1 MGYTRAVS
9 AARSVLGKNPAVKLH
24 EYQGKALFRAAG
36 LPVPKGEVAATPEEA
51 AQVAAALGRVVIKAQ
66 VHVGGRGK
74 AGGVK
79 VAATPDEARAVAA
92 QILGMDIKGLT
103 VKKVLVEPALQ
114 IATEYYAGIVNDR
127 ASKRFVLMLSSMGGV
142 DIEEVA
148 HSHPEAIIRLT
159 IDPAYGL
166 LDYALRQ
173 AMLDAR
179 FDREQLR
186 DLGRVLKGLYEVLVR
201 HDCLL
206 AEINPLVI
214 TAEGSVVVA
223 DAKVDIDDNAL
234 FRQQGLLQYRE
245 ESFDNEMDRLATEQ
259 GLTYVHLGGDIGVI
273 GNGAGLVMNTLDV
286 ITASGGRPANF
297 LDIGGGAQAD
307 QVVKAIAMVLRD
319 PAVKGLIFNIFGGIT
334 RCDEVAKGLL
344 EAANHAPLPVP
355 VVVRLAGTEEAAG
368 RVLLEGS
375 PFIPVGSVQEAARRM
390 QELTAA

>member
-1 MGYTRAVS
+1 M
-9 AARSVLGKNPAVKLH
+9 KLH
-24 EYQGKALFRAAG
+24 EYQGKELFRAAG
-36 LPVPKGEVAATPEEA
+36 LPVPTGEIATTADEA
-51 AQVAAALGRVVIKAQ
+51 AAIAERLGRVVIKAQ

-79 VAATPDEARAVAA
+79 VASTPDEARAIAGR
-92 QILGMDIKGLT
+92 ILGMDIKGLI
-103 VKKVLVEPALQ
+103 VHKVLVEPALD

-127 ASKRFVLMLSSMGGV
+127 STKRFVLMLSAMGGV

-148 HSHPEAIIRLT
+148 HSNPEAIVRVP

-166 LDYALRQ
+166 PDFVVRQ
-173 AMLDAR
+173 AMRDAR
-179 FDREQLR
+179 FDGTRAR
-186 DLGRVLKGLYEVLVR
+186 DLGRVLKGLYEALVR
-201 HDCLL
+201 YDCLL

-214 TAEGSVVVA
+214 TGDGKIVVA

-234 FRQQGLLQYRE
+234 FRHSDLLPYRE

-286 ITASGGRPANF
+286 VTESGGKPANF

-307 QVVKAIAMVLRD
+307 QVVKAITMVLSD

-334 RCDEVAKGLL
+334 RCDEVARGMLQ
-344 EAANHAPLPVP
+344 AAENMTIRVP
-355 VVVRLAGTEEAAG
+355 VVVRLAGTQEEAG
-368 RVLLEGS
+368 RALLEGS
-375 PFIPVGSVQEAARRM
+375 RYVPVGSVQEAARRI
-390 QELTAA
+390 QGLIAQ

>member
-1 MGYTRAVS
+1 M
-9 AARSVLGKNPAVKLH
+9 KLH
-24 EYQGKALFRAAG
+24 EYQGKELFRAAG
-36 LPVPKGEVAATPEEA
+36 LPVPTGEIATTADEA
-51 AQVAAALGRVVIKAQ
+51 AAIAQRLGRVVIKAQ

-79 VAATPDEARAVAA
+79 VASTPDEARAIAGR
-92 QILGMDIKGLT
+92 ILGMDIKGLI
-103 VKKVLVEPALQ
+103 VHKVLVEPALD

-127 ASKRFVLMLSSMGGV
+127 STKRFVLMLSAMGGV

-148 HSHPEAIIRLT
+148 HSNPEAIVRVP

-166 LDYALRQ
+166 PDFVVRQ
-173 AMLDAR
+173 AMRDAR
-179 FDREQLR
+179 FDGTRAR
-186 DLGRVLKGLYEVLVR
+186 DLGRVLKGLYEALVR
-201 HDCLL
+201 YDCLL

-214 TAEGSVVVA
+214 TGDGKIVVA

-234 FRQQGLLQYRE
+234 FRHSDLLPYRE

-286 ITASGGRPANF
+286 VTESGSKPANF

-307 QVVKAIAMVLRD
+307 QVVKAITMVLSD

-334 RCDEVAKGLL
+334 RCDEVARGMLQ
-344 EAANHAPLPVP
+344 AAENMTIRVP
-355 VVVRLAGTEEAAG
+355 VVVRLAGTQEEAG
-368 RVLLEGS
+368 RALLEGS
-375 PFIPVGSVQEAARRM
+375 RYVPVGSVQEAARRI
-390 QELTAA
+390 QGLIAQ